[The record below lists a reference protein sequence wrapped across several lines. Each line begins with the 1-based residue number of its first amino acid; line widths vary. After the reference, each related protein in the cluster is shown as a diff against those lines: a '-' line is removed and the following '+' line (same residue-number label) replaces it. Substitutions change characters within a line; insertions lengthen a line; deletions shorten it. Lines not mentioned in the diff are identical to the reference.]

1 MSVALV
7 TGAGQGIGRAIA
19 LGFSRRDMRVV
30 VADVR
35 GSNASRVKDEITNTG
50 KKALALEADV
60 SSEPSVTRM
69 IERTLEEFGTID
81 ILVNDA
87 GIYPSSSVG
96 DLTQELWNRVIG
108 TNLTGTF
115 LCSRAAV
122 PIMLEKKKG
131 RIINIASS
139 TAFRGAKNGAHY
151 AASKAGIIGFT
162 KALAL
167 ELAPSGITVNA
178 VCPGLTDTAQP
189 RGHMTDKELYAKK
202 ERIPLQRI
210 AQPED
215 IVGPVVFLASDKASH
230 ITGQTV
236 FVNGGDLMW

>member
-1 MSVALV
+1 MSIALV

-19 LGFSRRDMRVV
+19 LGFSRRDTCVV

-35 GSNASRVKDEITNTG
+35 RSNAFRVQAEIKNTG
-50 KKALALEADV
+50 KKAFALEVDV

-87 GIYPSSSVG
+87 GIYPSTSVE
-96 DLTQELWNRVIG
+96 DLTQELWDQVIG

-131 RIINIASS
+131 RIINISSS

-167 ELAPSGITVNA
+167 ELAPFGITVNA
-178 VCPGLTDTAQP
+178 VCPGLTDTTQP
-189 RGHMTDKELYAKK
+189 RGHLTDKELYSQK

-230 ITGQTV
+230 VTGQSV
-236 FVNGGDLMW
+236 LVNGGDLMW